1 MYCADSRLLSTEDAV
16 RDALL
21 TNQVLQPDQRARFMT
36 LFSLYTKQKDQKNI
50 SLDDYECLRE
60 KNFIQRDSISDC
72 PADDALRRELLDK
85 MAVVKL
91 NGGLGSTMGC
101 NSIPK
106 SAIEVRN
113 GSSFLDL
120 GVRQIEYLNSL
131 HGMDIPLI
139 LMNSFKTH
147 QVTTKFIRKYRNHNL
162 TIHTILQ
169 NCFPRISKTTMMP
182 IPHGPFNETPG
193 EEWYPPGNQHICINY
208 IISYVLCTVMTVDY
222 ECLLCY
228 Y

>member
-1 MYCADSRLLSTEDAV
+1 MYCADSPLLSTEDAV

-21 TNQVLQPDQRARFMT
+21 TNQVLLPDQRARFMT
-36 LFSLYTKQKDQKNI
+36 LFNLYIKQKGMKSI
-50 SLDDYECLRE
+50 PLEKYECLGE
-60 KNFIQRDSISDC
+60 NNFIQKESIPAC
-72 PADDALRRELLDK
+72 PADEALRRELLDK

-101 NSIPK
+101 DSIPK
-106 SAIEVRN
+106 SAIEVRS
-113 GSSFLDL
+113 GLSFLDL

-147 QVTTKFIRKYRNHNL
+147 TVTTKCIRKYRTHNL

-169 NCFPRISKTTMMP
+169 NCFPRISKATFMP
-182 IPHGPFNETPG
+182 IPQGPFNETPG
-193 EEWYPPGNQHICINY
+193 EEWYPPGAE
-208 IISYVLCTVMTVDY
+208 LFLD
-222 ECLLCY
+222 
-228 Y
+228 

>member
-1 MYCADSRLLSTEDAV
+1 MYCADSVMLSPEDSV

-21 TNQVLQPDQRARFMT
+21 TNQVLLPDQRARFMT
-36 LFSLYTKQKDQKNI
+36 LFNLYIKQRGKKLNPLQ
-50 SLDDYECLRE
+50 
-60 KNFIQRDSISDC
+60 NFEPLAETSYIQRESISQC
-72 PADDALRRELLDK
+72 PSDGSLRRELLDK

-101 NSIPK
+101 NTIPK
-106 SAIEVRN
+106 SAIEVRD
-113 GSSFLDL
+113 GLSFLDL

-147 QVTTKFIRKYRNHNL
+147 QVTTKCIRKYRNHNL

-169 NCFPRISKTTMMP
+169 NCFPRISKTTQMP
-182 IPHGPFNETPG
+182 LPLGPFHETPD
-193 EEWYPPGNQHICINY
+193 EEWYPPG
-208 IISYVLCTVMTVDY
+208 T
-222 ECLLCY
+222 
-228 Y
+228 

>member
-1 MYCADSRLLSTEDAV
+1 MYCADSPLLSTEDAV
-16 RDALL
+16 RDALHS
-21 TNQVLQPDQRARFMT
+21 NNVLLPDQRARFMT
-36 LFSLYTKQKDQKNI
+36 LFNLYTKQKGKKAI
-50 SLDDYECLRE
+50 SLDKYECLRE
-60 KNFIQRDSISDC
+60 NNTILRETILEC
-72 PADDALRRELLDK
+72 PSDDALRRELLDK

-106 SAIEVRN
+106 SAIEVRS
-113 GSSFLDL
+113 GLSFLDL

-147 QVTTKFIRKYRNHNL
+147 QVTTKFIRKYRSHNL

-182 IPHGPFNETPG
+182 IPHGPFNETPD
-193 EEWYPPGNQHICINY
+193 EEWYPPGRQPH
-208 IISYVLCTVMTVDY
+208 T
-222 ECLLCY
+222 
-228 Y
+228 

>member
-1 MYCADSRLLSTEDAV
+1 MYCADSPLLSTEDAV

-21 TNQVLQPDQRARFMT
+21 TNQVLLPDQRARFMT
-36 LFSLYTKQKDQKNI
+36 LFNLYTKQKGKKSI
-50 SLDDYECLRE
+50 SLNKFEPLGESNCISRESIGECP
-60 KNFIQRDSISDC
+60 S
-72 PADDALRRELLDK
+72 DDALRRELLDK

-106 SAIEVRN
+106 SAIEVRS
-113 GSSFLDL
+113 GLSFLDL

-147 QVTTKFIRKYRNHNL
+147 QVTTKFIRKYRSHNL

-193 EEWYPPGNQHICINY
+193 EEWYPPGKINR
-208 IISYVLCTVMTVDY
+208 
-222 ECLLCY
+222 
-228 Y
+228 